1 MWKAALGVL
10 VFAVSCGWLQTGG
23 GVPTKMTHLIVQMG
37 GTDIPASSF
46 AAKPKIYWRA
56 SNQYCR
62 IDEEAD
68 PENGIHGRL
77 IVNEPDSWLVNL
89 ATNSAKHVVDE
100 GPTFNC
106 RLPVFAFSPEMV
118 KSKLGELEFGREL
131 NFFKD
136 NNARAVDGPKLE
148 FITNYYELKIGDAV
162 LRLVER
168 ADIHA
173 PLMIGLLQGNKVTR
187 VRYLLWDDQVPFQAD
202 IFARPSNVRIE
213 EPR

>member
-1 MWKAALGVL
+1 MWKTALGVL
-10 VFAVSCGWLQTGG
+10 VFAVSCGGLQTAG
-23 GVPTKMTHLIVQMG
+23 GVPTKMTHLIVQMS

-56 SNQYCR
+56 SNRYCR

-68 PENGIHGRL
+68 PENGILGRL

-89 ATNSAKHVVDE
+89 ANNSAKHVVDQV
-100 GPTFNC
+100 PTFNC

-136 NNARAVDGPKLE
+136 NNARVVDGPKLE
-148 FITNYYELKIGDAV
+148 FITNYYELTIGDAV

-173 PLMIGLLQGNKVTR
+173 PLMIGLLQNNKVTR
-187 VRYLLWDDQVPFQAD
+187 VRYLLWDDEVPFKAD
-202 IFARPSNVRIE
+202 VFARPSNVGIE
-213 EPR
+213 ETR